1 MNTLSY
7 VTVDVFTSTRF
18 EGNPLAVISDARGLS
33 DAAMQKIATEFNYSE
48 VTFVL
53 PPGDPQNSARV
64 RIFTPTM
71 EIPFAGHPNVGTAY
85 VLGRQAE
92 IFGKLVGDTLR
103 FEEKAG
109 IVEVSLKR
117 EGGRVAAAAIRAPQ
131 PLTIGDTIAAQTV
144 ASCVSIDPGAIVNTT
159 HAPVF
164 VSVGLNFAVAEVN
177 GLEALAAARPNLAG
191 FQAAAGRQTTS
202 GHDFSLF
209 LYVRTAENPW
219 KIRARMF
226 APLDN
231 VPEDPATGSASA
243 ALGAYLVSLA
253 PEADMN
259 VRINIEQGIE
269 MGRRSVI
276 TLDVVKSDGI
286 VTDVV
291 ISGGCVSV
299 MRGEISLQ
307 D

>member
-53 PPGDPQNSARV
+53 PPEDPQNSARV

-85 VLGRQAE
+85 VLGQQAE

-117 EGGRVAAAAIRAPQ
+117 SGGKVAAAAIRAPQ
-131 PLTIGDTIAAQTV
+131 PLTIGDTIAAETI
-144 ASCVSIDPGAIVNTT
+144 AGCVSLDPGVIVDTT

-164 VSVGLNFAVAEVN
+164 ASVGLNFAVAEVN
-177 GLEALAAARPNLAG
+177 GLEALVAVRPNLAG

-219 KIRARMF
+219 NIRARMF

-259 VRINIEQGIE
+259 VRITIEQGVE

-276 TLDVVKSDGI
+276 TLDIVKSNGI

-291 ISGGCVSV
+291 ISGGCVPV

>member
-7 VTVDVFTSTRF
+7 ITVDVFTSTRF

-33 DAAMQKIATEFNYSE
+33 DAVMQKIATEFNYSE

-53 PPGDPQNSARV
+53 PPEDPQNSAHV

-85 VLGRQAE
+85 VLGQQAK
-92 IFGKLVGDTLR
+92 IFGKPVGDTLR

-117 EGGRVAAAAIRAPQ
+117 SGGKVVATAIRAPQ
-131 PLTIGDTIAAQTV
+131 LLTIGDTIAAETI
-144 ASCVSIDPGAIVNTT
+144 ARCVSIDPSVIVSTT

-164 VSVGLNFAVAEVN
+164 ASVGLNFAVSELN
-177 GLEALAAARPNLAG
+177 GLEALAAARPDLAG
-191 FQAAAGRQTTS
+191 FQGAAGRQATN

-209 LYVRTAENPW
+209 LYVRTSDDPW
-219 KIRARMF
+219 HIRARMF

-253 PEADMN
+253 PDRDMN
-259 VRINIEQGIE
+259 VRITIEQGVE
-269 MGRRSVI
+269 MGRRSI
-276 TLDVVKSDGI
+276 IALDVVKSGGI

-291 ISGGCVSV
+291 ISGSCVPV
-299 MRGEISLQ
+299 MRGEIGLQ

>member
-18 EGNPLAVISDARGLS
+18 EGNPLAVISDARDLS

-53 PPGDPQNSARV
+53 PPEDPQNSARV

-85 VLGRQAE
+85 VLGQQAE
-92 IFGKLVGDTLR
+92 IFSKPVGDTLR

-117 EGGRVAAAAIRAPQ
+117 SGGKVAAAAIRAPQ
-131 PLTIGDTIAAQTV
+131 PLTIGDTIAAETI
-144 ASCVSIDPGAIVNTT
+144 AGCVSLDPGVIVSTT

-164 VSVGLNFAVAEVN
+164 ASVGLNFAVAEVN
-177 GLEALAAARPNLAG
+177 GLEALAAVRPNLAG
-191 FQAAAGRQTTS
+191 FQAAAGRQATS

-219 KIRARMF
+219 NIRTRMF

-253 PEADMN
+253 PEAHMN
-259 VRINIEQGIE
+259 ARITIEQGVE

>member
-1 MNTLSY
+1 MNTISY

-18 EGNPLAVISDARGLS
+18 EGNPLAVISDAQGLS

-53 PPGDPQNSARV
+53 PPEDDRNSARV

-92 IFGKLVGDTLR
+92 IFGKPVGDRLR
-103 FEEKAG
+103 FEERAG
-109 IVEVSLKR
+109 IVEVDLKR
-117 EGGRVAAAAIRAPQ
+117 NGGQIEATAIRAPQ
-131 PLTIGDTIAAQTV
+131 PLTIGDTIAEEAV
-144 ASCVSIDPGAIVNTT
+144 ARCISLDPGVIVTTT

-164 VSVGLNFAVAEVN
+164 ASVGLNFAVAELK
-177 GLEALAAARPNLAG
+177 GLETLAAARPNLAG

-209 LYVRTAENPW
+209 VYARTSDDPW
-219 KIRARMF
+219 HIRARMF

-253 PEADMN
+253 PDADMD
-259 VRINIEQGIE
+259 VRLTIEQGVE
-269 MGRRSVI
+269 MGRRSI
-276 TLDVVKSDGI
+276 IALDVVKSGGI

-291 ISGGCVSV
+291 ISGRCVSV
-299 MRGEISLQ
+299 MRGEIILQ

>member
-53 PPGDPQNSARV
+53 PPEDPQNSARV

-85 VLGRQAE
+85 VIGQQAE
-92 IFGKLVGDTLR
+92 IFGKPVGDTLR

-131 PLTIGDTIAAQTV
+131 PLTIGDTIAAETV
-144 ASCVSIDPGAIVNTT
+144 AGCVSLDPGAIVNTT

-164 VSVGLNFAVAEVN
+164 VSVGLNFAVAELN
-177 GLEALAAARPNLAG
+177 GLGALAAARPNLAG

-209 LYVRTAENPW
+209 VYVRTAENPW
-219 KIRARMF
+219 SIRARMF

-259 VRINIEQGIE
+259 ARITIEQGVE

-276 TLDVVKSDGI
+276 TLDVVKSGGI